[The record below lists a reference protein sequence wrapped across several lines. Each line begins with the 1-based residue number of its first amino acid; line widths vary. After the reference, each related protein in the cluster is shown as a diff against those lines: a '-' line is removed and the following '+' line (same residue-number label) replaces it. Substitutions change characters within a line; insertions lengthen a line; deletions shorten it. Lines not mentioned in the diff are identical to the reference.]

1 MSKSRVSTLKNSES
15 NEAALPS
22 LVRLNWR
29 LGCAGFTNDNE
40 KSFKSFGGANRD
52 RSYCILGFVEVLCF
66 RIDVLGC
73 IGFEIAAIAMA
84 GEGKEI
90 EIE

>member
-1 MSKSRVSTLKNSES
+1 M
-15 NEAALPS
+15 
-22 LVRLNWR
+22 
-29 LGCAGFTNDNE
+29 
-40 KSFKSFGGANRD
+40 
-52 RSYCILGFVEVLCF
+52 GFVEVLCF